1 MGSKETPLGFP
12 FLQLTREYAV
22 VKWNDVAQRATA
34 LLSGW
39 AEAETGRFL
48 LFLPV
53 FMAAGVVAY
62 FTWPGEPR
70 AGPALAAAISLLG
83 IAWWARQ
90 RLWAIALLWAGFA
103 LLGFASARLE
113 SARAPNWDDL
123 PRRAAIV
130 SGRVGLTE
138 MLPEGRR
145 VTIEAASLDGGAA
158 LARSLRIRLRASD
171 TSVLE
176 PGDAMRVRALLRPP
190 AAPAYPGAWD
200 TQRDAYFSG
209 LGGVGFAI
217 GDAVR
222 LAPARGA
229 RWQAWR
235 GAVAAR
241 IMDALPGTRGAIAA
255 TLLTGMG
262 SAIPQE
268 DRAAFQDSGLAH
280 LLAVAGLHV
289 GIVMGLAYA
298 ALRRGLKLSERA
310 ALFWPLRQIGAC
322 GALAAGLFYLA
333 MTGAHV
339 PILRSFAMACLV
351 TLALL
356 TGRRALSMRGL
367 AVAALVLMLA
377 SPDLVVGVGFQMSF
391 AAVVALVAGWDALRP
406 VMVRLV
412 GPGVARAAARHGV
425 ALAATSVLAGTASLP
440 VAAYHFGSATLYY
453 VPANMLAV
461 PLTAFWVMPWGLAA
475 LALMPVGLH
484 GLALAPMGWGISG
497 LLWIAHGVAA
507 WPAARVAVPQ
517 MPAGALVLMLLGLVW
532 LCVWRSRA
540 RLAGVAAIGA
550 GLAVAVCAVPPDVF
564 VDGDARL
571 VAVRVA
577 GRVLVSVSPGVSRFD
592 REAPGRLWGFQRIEA
607 FSDEECGAASCRIDV
622 HGASVVLLQQA
633 DAPCPAAS
641 IVVSHRRVYCPS
653 APMVDRA
660 AVTAQG
666 ATTIWLTASGPVMR
680 TVAGERDGRPWVV
693 PGAAPAP
700 VRLPAALT
708 E

>member
-1 MGSKETPLGFP
+1 MLRATPLAFL
-12 FLQLTREYAV
+12 FLQLWREYAV
-22 VKWNDVAQRATA
+22 VKWNDIAQRATA

-53 FMAAGVVAY
+53 FMAAGIVAY
-62 FTWPGEPR
+62 FDWPGEPP
-70 AGPALAAAISLLG
+70 ATPALAGAAALLG
-83 IAWWARQ
+83 IAWWVRRRFWVVAMV
-90 RLWAIALLWAGFA
+90 WAGVA
-103 LLGFASARLE
+103 CVGFAAARLE
-113 SARAPNWDDL
+113 AAGAPPWDEL

-130 SGRVGLTE
+130 TGRVRALE

-145 VTIEAASLDGGAA
+145 ATIEAASLDGGAM

-171 TSVLE
+171 ASGLE
-176 PGDAMRVRALLRPP
+176 PGDLVRVRALLRPP
-190 AAPAYPGAWD
+190 VAPAYPGAWD

-222 LAPARGA
+222 VEAARGA

-241 IMDALPGTRGAIAA
+241 IMDALPGVRGAIAA
-255 TLLTGMG
+255 TLMTGMG
-262 SAIPQE
+262 TAIPQE

-298 ALRRGLKLSERA
+298 ALRRGLALSERA

-377 SPDLVVGVGFQMSF
+377 APDLVMGVSFQMSF
-391 AAVVALVAGWDALRP
+391 AAVVALLAGWEALRP
-406 VMVRLV
+406 LMVRLV
-412 GPGVARAAARHGV
+412 GQGVGRAVARHGV
-425 ALAATSVLAGTASLP
+425 ALVVTSVLAGTASLP

-475 LALMPVGLH
+475 LALMPLGLH

-497 LLWIAHGVAA
+497 LLWVAHGVAA
-507 WPAARVAVPQ
+507 WPDARVAVPQ
-517 MPAGALVLMLLGLVW
+517 MPAAALVLMLLGLVW

-540 RLAGVAAIGA
+540 RLAGLGVMAA
-550 GLAVAVCAVPPDVF
+550 GLLVAVCAVPPDVL
-564 VDGDARL
+564 VDGDARV
-571 VAVRVA
+571 VAVRLG
-577 GRVLVSVSPGVSRFD
+577 GRVLVSLAPGVSRFD
-592 REAPGRLWGFQRIEA
+592 REAPGRLWGVARTEPFPA
-607 FSDEECGAASCRIDV
+607 EECGAASCRIDV
-622 HGASVVLLQQA
+622 HGWPVVLMQGA
-633 DAPCPAAS
+633 GAPCPAAS
-641 IVVSHRRVYCPS
+641 VVVSHRRVVCPS
-653 APMVDRA
+653 GPIVDRA
-660 AVTAQG
+660 AVAAQG
-666 ATTIWLTASGPVMR
+666 ATTIWLNAGGPVMR

-693 PGAAPAP
+693 PGAVPAP